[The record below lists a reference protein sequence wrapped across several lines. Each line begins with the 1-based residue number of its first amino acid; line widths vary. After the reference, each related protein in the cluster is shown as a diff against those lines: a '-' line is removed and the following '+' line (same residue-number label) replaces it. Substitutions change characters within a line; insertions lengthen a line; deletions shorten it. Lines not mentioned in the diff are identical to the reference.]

1 MSAAA
6 WAAIDPAA
14 VLPEDGYA
22 GTLVGRAWLPPADG
36 RLAGPAVVA
45 IRAAGVFD
53 LGAAAPTMAEL
64 CVAPDPAALAR
75 QTVGRRIGD
84 LGALLANSLAGAR
97 DPSRPWLLAPSD
109 LQAVKACGVTFA
121 ASMLERVIE
130 ERAAGDPAR
139 AEALRGELTARIGG
153 DLRRVK
159 PGSPAALEL
168 REALI
173 ERGLWS
179 QYLEVG
185 IGPDAEIF
193 TKAQPMSA
201 VGYGAEVGIHKV
213 SVWNNPEP
221 EVVLVVAPDGRL
233 VGASLGNDVNLRDV
247 EGRSALLLGKAKD
260 NNGSCAIG
268 PFIRLLDDSFTLD
281 QLRASRVDLA
291 VAGDDGFTLTG
302 SSSLAEISR
311 DVLDLVGQA
320 IGAHHQYPDG
330 FLLFTGTMFAPVKD
344 REAPGK
350 GFTHKRGDVV
360 TIASPRLGRLTNRVE
375 HSDRCEPWTFGAGAL
390 MRNLAARGLLQSP

>member
-1 MSAAA
+1 MSTAA
-6 WAAIDPAA
+6 WAAVEPAK
-14 VLPEDGYA
+14 VLPDDLYA
-22 GTLVGRAWLPPADG
+22 GTLVGRAWLPAANGQP
-36 RLAGPAVVA
+36 AGPAVVA

-64 CVAPDPAALAR
+64 CASADPVARVR
-75 QTVGRRIGD
+75 QTAGRRIGD
-84 LGALLANSLAGAR
+84 LGTLIANSIAGTR
-97 DPSRPWLLAPSD
+97 DPSRPCLLAPCD
-109 LQAVKACGVTFA
+109 LQAIKACGVTFA
-121 ASMLERVIE
+121 SSMLERVIE
-130 ERAAGDPAR
+130 ERAGGDPAR
-139 AEALRGELTARIGG
+139 AETLRGELAARIGS

-168 REALI
+168 RQALI

-201 VGYGAEVGIHKV
+201 VGYGAQVGIHPV

-233 VGASLGNDVNLRDV
+233 VGAALGNDVNLRDV

-268 PFIRLLDDSFTLD
+268 PFIRLIDDSFTLD
-281 QLRASRVDLA
+281 QLRASRVDLT
-291 VAGDDGFTLTG
+291 VSGSDGFTLAG
-302 SSSLAEISR
+302 SSSLSEISR
-311 DVLDLVGQA
+311 DVLELVGQA

-344 REAPGK
+344 RDAPGK

-360 TIASPRLGRLTNRVE
+360 TIASPRLGTLANQVE